1 MRGFKMSKIAIV
13 VAAVALGSTAISMD
27 ALARG
32 GGHGGGG
39 GGGHGGGGGGG
50 HFGGGGGAHF
60 GGGGGA
66 RFGGGGHIGGGH
78 FGGAQLGGGRF
89 GGGLRGG
96 HRRGFGAPYFS
107 GAPYSDYACW
117 PYDYNRPRQ
126 WRYDYCY

>member
-1 MRGFKMSKIAIV
+1 MSKIAIV

-27 ALARG
+27 ALAQRG
-32 GGHGGGG
+32 GGHGG
-39 GGGHGGGGGGG
+39 GGGGGGG

-60 GGGGGA
+60 GGGG
-66 RFGGGGHIGGGH
+66 HIGGGH
-78 FGGAQLGGGRF
+78 FGGGGAQLGGGRF